1 MMSMIRWAVTLKR
14 GELVNYVL
22 DQLSDEELID
32 LVLKVCVRSNS
43 ELLSNVYDILVERL
57 REKEGIIAE

>member
-1 MMSMIRWAVTLKR
+1 MSMIRWAVTLKR